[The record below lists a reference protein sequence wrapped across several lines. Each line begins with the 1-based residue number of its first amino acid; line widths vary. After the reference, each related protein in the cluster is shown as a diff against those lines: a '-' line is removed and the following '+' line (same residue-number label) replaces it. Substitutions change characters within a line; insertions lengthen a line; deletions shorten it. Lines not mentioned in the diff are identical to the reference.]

1 MKNNLLK
8 KYAKTFYW
16 ASFFLSSEI
25 YNKSLII
32 YNYCRTLD
40 DIADLNPEFFYQ
52 LHNAEQYVGTNSKE
66 ILTKYRSY
74 WRTKNDFETINKEM
88 YKLFEQEKI
97 SRKIVEDLFDGLESD
112 CQEKVKIS
120 SKKNLLIYC
129 YRVAGTVGLMMS
141 KILKVHDK
149 NSLKG
154 AIDLGIAMQLTNIA
168 RDVMEDKKMGRQYI
182 NHDFES
188 IIKTIKMADVF
199 YESSFQSI
207 KSIPLRCRFSII
219 VARRIYREIGYNIMK
234 KKNIENYNNAGK
246 IFVSNYEKVIQTI
259 LSFYDLI
266 RLTFTKIEDHRLKQ
280 EHNIIMEEIN
290 LNERI

>member
-1 MKNNLLK
+1 
-8 KYAKTFYW
+8 
-16 ASFFLSSEI
+16 
-25 YNKSLII
+25 
-32 YNYCRTLD
+32 
-40 DIADLNPEFFYQ
+40 
-52 LHNAEQYVGTNSKE
+52 
-66 ILTKYRSY
+66 
-74 WRTKNDFETINKEM
+74 
-88 YKLFEQEKI
+88 
-97 SRKIVEDLFDGLESD
+97 
-112 CQEKVKIS
+112 
-120 SKKNLLIYC
+120 
-129 YRVAGTVGLMMS
+129 
-141 KILKVHDK
+141 
-149 NSLKG
+149 
-154 AIDLGIAMQLTNIA
+154 MQLTNIA

-219 VARRIYREIGYNIMK
+219 VERRIYREIGNNIMK

-266 RLTFTKIEDHRLKQ
+266 KLTFTKIEDHRLKQ